1 MDHLAIEEN
10 DDERGGGWA
19 IRNSNRAS
27 GLLICLIAGLAL
39 FASRD
44 LPYGSIGSPDAGF
57 FPRSLSVLL
66 LIFGTSI
73 TAASFGGR
81 IEKVRLSSNT
91 FRVMVAAIAL
101 CAYALTLDVVGFVI
115 GTILILLLMMRGFG
129 EMSWRASG
137 LIAVGSVVL
146 AYVGFLQLGV
156 PLPKGP
162 LPF

>member
-1 MDHLAIEEN
+1 MDHPVTE
-10 DDERGGGWA
+10 DDEGEGGGWT

-27 GLLICLIAGLAL
+27 GLLVCLIACFAL

-44 LPYGSIGSPDAGF
+44 LPYGSIGSPDSGF

-66 LIFGTSI
+66 LIFGASI
-73 TAASFGGR
+73 AAASFGSR
-81 IEKVRLSSNT
+81 VEKVKLGAGIL
-91 FRVMVAAIAL
+91 RVMVAAVAL

-129 EMSWRASG
+129 EMSWKASS
-137 LIAVGSVVL
+137 LIAVISVAL
-146 AYVGFLQLGV
+146 TYAGFLQLGV